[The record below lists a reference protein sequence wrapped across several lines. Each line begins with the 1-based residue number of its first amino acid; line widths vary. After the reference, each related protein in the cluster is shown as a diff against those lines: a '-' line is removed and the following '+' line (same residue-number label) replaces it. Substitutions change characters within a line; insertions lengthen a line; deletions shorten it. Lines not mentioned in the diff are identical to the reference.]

1 MKNMQLLRKELM
13 FNNNFTTA
21 IWIICLIAMQLIPSY
36 PVYIGP
42 FYITLCI
49 MLSFAMNQTSHD
61 ILYTVLL
68 PVRKI
73 DTVKARFIFCGVSEC
88 LAIVI
93 SAIIGAIRLALH
105 FPLND
110 SGINLNVAYLG
121 FQLIIFAVFN
131 MIFLGNV
138 YRNPL
143 KCGLKYFIAAFV
155 YFLVYTAFE
164 LPVWNFM
171 GKLKELDIEKAAF
184 TPAIST
190 EGWTF
195 FERIGAI
202 LYPLDGGSLV
212 RQLPVLGVGI
222 VIYALS
228 WPITFHWA
236 SRQFEKYDI

>member
-1 MKNMQLLRKELM
+1 MLLLRKELM
-13 FNNNFTTA
+13 FNSNLTT
-21 IWIICLIAMQLIPSY
+21 IVWIICLIGMQLIPSY

-73 DTVKARFIFCGVSEC
+73 DTVKARFLYCGCSEC
-88 LAIVI
+88 LAIII
-93 SAIIGAIRLALH
+93 SMIIGIIRIVLH

-110 SGINLNVAYLG
+110 AGTNLNVAYLG

-131 MIFLGNV
+131 MIFLGNI

-143 KCGLKYFIAAFV
+143 KCGVKYFISAFA
-155 YFLVYTAFE
+155 YFLVYTVFE

-171 GKLKELDIEKAAF
+171 GKLKDLEIKAAAF

-190 EGWTF
+190 EGWTL
-195 FERIGAI
+195 FERLGAI
-202 LYPLDGGSLV
+202 IYPLDGVSLV
-212 RQLPVLGVGI
+212 RQLPVLGIGI